1 MEGAIQNF
9 SFESSSVR
17 IVVENGEPLFCAA
30 DVCKALGYSNARDAM
45 RVHCSEKGVVKRY
58 TPTNGGLQP
67 LAYID
72 ERNLYRLVMRSK
84 LPSAER
90 FQDWVCG
97 EVLPSIRKT
106 GKYSAVQQLPQSYAD
121 ALRQLAAEV
130 EQREALQ
137 AKNLQLE
144 TKAKEDAPRVEMAK
158 RAIESNG
165 AWLIRVVAKV
175 VNVPCS
181 ALFDFMRRTGI
192 LTAKNEPYAAFV
204 KNGVIR
210 PKLSTFTDSDG
221 NEHTKITSYV
231 TPRGI
236 EYLIPR
242 LIKDGL
248 IKDRSC
254 VQYELLENA
263 QG

>member
-17 IVVENGEPLFCAA
+17 IVVENGEPLFCAS
-30 DVCKALGYSNARDAM
+30 DVCKALGYSNTPKALAD
-45 RVHCSEKGVVKRY
+45 HCTQKGITKRY

>member
-17 IVVENGEPLFCAA
+17 IVVENGEPLFCAS